1 MHLVFTCIR
10 ECLNSSARI
19 HNTFFFFLFS
29 HLVVLH
35 IYMLQRM
42 DSYFKRNY
50 KDYFEFEEGTI
61 RAKKG
66 ELTESEKGILDW
78 LQNNK

>member
-1 MHLVFTCIR
+1 MHL
-10 ECLNSSARI
+10 L
-19 HNTFFFFLFS
+19 LFS

-35 IYMLQRM
+35 ICVYIYMCMLQRM